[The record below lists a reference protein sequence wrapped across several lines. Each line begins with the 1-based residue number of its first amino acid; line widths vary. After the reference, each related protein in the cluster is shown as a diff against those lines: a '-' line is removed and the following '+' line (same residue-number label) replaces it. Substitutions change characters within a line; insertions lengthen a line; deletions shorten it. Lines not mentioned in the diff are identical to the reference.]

1 MGKVT
6 SKTLISTAILVSFL
20 TTACGGGNDQ
30 QATGPQAVPVKL
42 TTLETA
48 KLIESTDYVG
58 SLEAVQRVTLAPR
71 ISGRILQVFAQ
82 NGDQVTAGQ
91 PIVQLEPTQQQEDVN
106 AALSNVNVEKARL
119 GQVEAEMRT
128 AEAERAGTA
137 ADVERARADV
147 QDLKAQLELA
157 QINYDRSEFLVS
169 QGVQPKQ
176 DLDDKTRDLNTTKA
190 RRDAAQETL
199 IATEKQLE
207 AADKRVE
214 QAVANIEAQ
223 KASVSRSEAQLGS
236 VTQNLDFNTVR
247 APIDGTVGDFPVKT
261 GDFVNVGQE
270 LTTITNDDTFF
281 LRISVPVERRG
292 ELRMGLPVEI
302 MNANRSTGIKG
313 EISMISPTVD
323 QNAQAVLVKAAFE
336 NNGNLKDDEFVR
348 ARIIWDEQ
356 PGVLIPTTA
365 VSTLGDQKFVF
376 VAEPG
381 ESSGLVV
388 KQRPIEVGSIQGQ
401 AYQVL
406 SGVEAGQQIAV
417 TRILDLRDGTPI
429 TEESVKSEVSGQ

>member
-1 MGKVT
+1 MEKVST
-6 SKTLISTAILVSFL
+6 PISKKIIGAALLLSFI
-20 TTACGGGNDQ
+20 TTACGGGNNQ
-30 QATGPQAVPVKL
+30 KAAGPQAVPVKL
-42 TTLETA
+42 ATLETA
-48 KLIESTDYVG
+48 KLIESTNFVG

-82 NGDQVTAGQ
+82 NGDKVTVGQ

-106 AALSNVNVEKARL
+106 AAQSSVAVEKATL
-119 GQVEAEMRT
+119 GQREAEMRT

-147 QDLKAQLELA
+147 QDAEAQLELA
-157 QINYDRSEFLVS
+157 QVNYERSEFLVS

-176 DLDDKTRDLNTTKA
+176 DLDDRTRDLNSTKA
-190 RRDAAQETL
+190 RLEAAQETL
-199 IATEKQLE
+199 RATEKQLE

-214 QAVANIEAQ
+214 QALANIDAQ
-223 KASVSRSEAQLGS
+223 KASVARAQAQLGS

-247 APIDGTVGDFPVKT
+247 APIEGIVGDFPVKV

-270 LTTITNDDTFF
+270 LTSITNDDTFF
-281 LRISVPVERRG
+281 LRISVPIERRG
-292 ELRMGLPVEI
+292 ELRLGLPVEI
-302 MNANRSTGIKG
+302 INPDGSIIKG
-313 EISMISPTVD
+313 EISIISPTVD
-323 QNAQAVLVKAAFE
+323 QSAQAVLVKAVFE

-348 ARIIWDEQ
+348 ASIIWDEQ

-365 VSTLGDQKFVF
+365 VSSLGDQKFVF

-381 ESSGLVV
+381 EGSGLVV
-388 KQRPIEVGSIQGQ
+388 KQKPIQVGSIQGQ

-429 TEESVKSEVSGQ
+429 TEESVQSSK

>member
-1 MGKVT
+1 MLKVT
-6 SKTLISTAILVSFL
+6 SKKLISTAILVSFL
-20 TTACGGGNDQ
+20 TTACGGGNNQ
-30 QATGPQAVPVKL
+30 QARGPQAVPVKL
-42 TTLETA
+42 ETLETA

-106 AALSNVNVEKARL
+106 AAQGSVNVEKARL
-119 GQVEAEMRT
+119 GQTEAEMRT
-128 AEAERAGTA
+128 AEAERARTA
-137 ADVERARADV
+137 ADVERAKADV
-147 QDLKAQLELA
+147 QDAQAQLELA
-157 QINYDRSEFLVS
+157 QVNYDRSQFLVS

-176 DLDDKTRDLNTTKA
+176 DLDDRTRDLNTTKA

-199 IATEKQLE
+199 RATEKQLE

-214 QAVANIEAQ
+214 QALANIDAQ
-223 KASVSRSEAQLGS
+223 KASVARSEAQLGS

-247 APIDGTVGDFPVKT
+247 APIDGIVGDFPVKV

-302 MNANRSTGIKG
+302 VNADGTAVQG

-323 QNAQAVLVKAAFE
+323 QSAQAVLVKAVFK
-336 NNGNLKDDEFVR
+336 NDGNLKDDEFVR
-348 ARIIWDEQ
+348 ARIIWDET

-388 KQRPIEVGSIQGQ
+388 KQRPIQVGSIQGQ

-429 TEESVKSEVSGQ
+429 TEESVQSSK